1 MSAQWLVE
9 KARCSAPIKR
19 LTRTIIFEMTSKVCK
34 WDVKPYSSHLCM
46 YVSVGVIQLHVSTW
60 ESALRTT
67 ISSTVTVVQLGTP
80 AQCAMSV
87 SVALSL
93 STTRLSIWSG
103 WVFVWVIEAAV
114 QGLPANWRWPTGKP
128 SHTWLRVVVDILK
141 PLYFGPTRAWRKAT
155 NHMDTANWRLVYAA
169 KKKTSATFTWFV
181 LIQESGEMF
190 IFRYDTVRELNVD
203 WKVEWWT

>member
-1 MSAQWLVE
+1 MIVS
-9 KARCSAPIKR
+9 
-19 LTRTIIFEMTSKVCK
+19 EMTCKVCK

-93 STTRLSIWSG
+93 STTRLAVWSG
-103 WVFVWVIEAAV
+103 WVLVWGSSPRAPCQLEMTNWETKSHLCQSSPGRPKTSVFRSY
-114 QGLPANWRWPTGKP
+114 QGLEEGN
-128 SHTWLRVVVDILK
+128 
-141 PLYFGPTRAWRKAT
+141 
-155 NHMDTANWRLVYAA
+155 
-169 KKKTSATFTWFV
+169 
-181 LIQESGEMF
+181 
-190 IFRYDTVRELNVD
+190 
-203 WKVEWWT
+203 